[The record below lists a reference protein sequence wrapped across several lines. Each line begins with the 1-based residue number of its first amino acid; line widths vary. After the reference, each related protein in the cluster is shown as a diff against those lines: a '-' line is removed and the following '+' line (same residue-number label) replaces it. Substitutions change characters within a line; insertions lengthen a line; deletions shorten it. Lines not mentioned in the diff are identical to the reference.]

1 MVESNVYFTASLASL
16 IHDIKVGKIVGSYS
30 ISQAMLNHFL
40 STLNESQ
47 WSTADELMTIVRET
61 GRICENA
68 LPTEAILGNIVRR
81 MLKIIREEYDELN
94 MPQEQIKQTDDS
106 QAASLQKLVTQNSE
120 KSVEKSDYKA
130 LYTDL
135 RENLIT
141 HLTEIENEL
150 HLSHDNLAQ
159 QASQHVHSAELIL
172 TLGYSKSVEKF
183 LKSVPKERKFE
194 VVIAECAP
202 ACRGHLLAT
211 SLASSKIDSTIIPDS
226 AIYGYMNRVNKV
238 ILGTHS
244 VLANGGLRAASGAFT
259 VALAAKH
266 FSVPVIV
273 LVPMFKMSPVFLFNY
288 EQEAFN
294 LVGST
299 QSVLP
304 YNTPVSQQVKAYSP
318 AFDYVPPKLITLFIS
333 SAGGFTPDYVY
344 RLLAEMYH
352 PDDYNLTK

>member
-1 MVESNVYFTASLASL
+1 MVSGNIYFTAKLAEL
-16 IHDIKVGKIVGSYS
+16 IHDVKVGKIVGSYS
-30 ISQAMLNHFL
+30 ISQAMLNFL
-40 STLNESQ
+40 LNIINESK
-47 WSTADELMTIVRET
+47 WTTADELMTIVRES
-61 GRICENA
+61 GKIVENA
-68 LPTEAILGNIVRR
+68 LPTEAILANVARR
-81 MLKIIREEYDELN
+81 LLKIIREEYDELN
-94 MPQEQIKQTDDS
+94 MPEQNKQQDDS

-120 KSVEKSDYKA
+120 NTPSKSDYSK
-130 LYTDL
+130 LHTDL
-135 RENLIT
+135 RENLIN
-141 HLTEIENEL
+141 HLQEIENEL

-202 ACRGHLLAT
+202 SCRGHMLAN
-211 SLASSKIDSTIIPDS
+211 SLAHSKIDSTVIPDS
-226 AIYGYMNRVNKV
+226 AIYAYMSRVNKV
-238 ILGTHS
+238 IIGTHS

-304 YNTPVSQQVKAYSP
+304 YNTKVSRQVKAYSP
-318 AFDYVPPKLITLFIS
+318 AFDYVPPRLITLFIS
-333 SAGGFTPDYVY
+333 STNGFTPDYVY
-344 RLLAEMYH
+344 RLLSEMYH
-352 PDDYNLTK
+352 PDDYNMK

>member
-1 MVESNVYFTASLASL
+1 MNLITEHEWKTAE
-16 IHDIKVGKIVGSYS
+16 D
-30 ISQAMLNHFL
+30 
-40 STLNESQ
+40 
-47 WSTADELMTIVRET
+47 LMINVRET
-61 GRICENA
+61 GKIVESA

-94 MPQEQIKQTDDS
+94 IPQETKHTVDDS
-106 QAASLQKLVTQNSE
+106 QAASLQKLMTQNSE
-120 KSVEKSDYKA
+120 KESSKSDYRTSHA
-130 LYTDL
+130 EL

-141 HLTEIENEL
+141 HLQEIENEL

-202 ACRGHLLAT
+202 SCRGHLLAQ
-211 SLASSKIDSTIIPDS
+211 SLANSKIDSTVIPDS
-226 AIYGYMNRVNKV
+226 AVYAYMSRVNKV
-238 ILGTHS
+238 IIRTHC
-244 VLANGGLRAASGAFT
+244 VMANGGLRASTGTFT
-259 VALAAKH
+259 VALAAQH

-273 LVPMFKMSPVFLFNY
+273 LVPMFKLSPVFLFNY

-304 YNTPVSQQVKAYSP
+304 FNTKVSKDVKAYSP

-333 SAGGFTPDYVY
+333 ST
-344 RLLAEMYH
+344 
-352 PDDYNLTK
+352 

>member
-1 MVESNVYFTASLASL
+1 MIFFCR
-16 IHDIKVGKIVGSYS
+16 KIVGSNS
-30 ISQAMLNHFL
+30 ISKAMLNFL
-40 STLNESQ
+40 MNLITEHE
-47 WSTADELMTIVRET
+47 WKTAEDLMTNVRET
-61 GRICENA
+61 GKIVESA

-94 MPQEQIKQTDDS
+94 IPQETKHTGDDS
-106 QAASLQKLVTQNSE
+106 QAASLQKLMTQNSE
-120 KSVEKSDYKA
+120 KESSKSDYRTSHA
-130 LYTDL
+130 EL

-141 HLTEIENEL
+141 HLQEIENEL

-202 ACRGHLLAT
+202 SCRGHLLAQ
-211 SLASSKIDSTIIPDS
+211 SLANSKIDSTVIPDS
-226 AIYGYMNRVNKV
+226 AVYAYMSRVNKV
-238 ILGTHS
+238 IIGTHC
-244 VLANGGLRAASGAFT
+244 VMANGGLRAASGTFT
-259 VALAAKH
+259 VALAAQH

-273 LVPMFKMSPVFLFNY
+273 LVPMFKLSPVFLFNY

-304 YNTPVSQQVKAYSP
+304 YNTKVSKDVKAYSP

-333 SAGGFTPDYVY
+333 ST
-344 RLLAEMYH
+344 
-352 PDDYNLTK
+352 

>member
-1 MVESNVYFTASLASL
+1 
-16 IHDIKVGKIVGSYS
+16 
-30 ISQAMLNHFL
+30 MLNL
-40 STLNESQ
+40 LLDIINENK
-47 WSTADELMTIVRET
+47 WKTADELMTIVKET
-61 GRICENA
+61 GRICESA

-81 MLKIIREEYDELN
+81 IIKIIREEYDELN
-94 MPQEQIKQTDDS
+94 MPQEQTKQCDDS

-120 KSVEKSDYKA
+120 ISSEKTDYKA
-130 LYTDL
+130 DYVEL
-135 RENLIT
+135 RENLIN
-141 HLTEIENEL
+141 HINEIENEL

-159 QASQHVHSAELIL
+159 QASQHVHSSELIL

-202 ACRGHLLAT
+202 HCRGHMLAH
-211 SLASSKIDSTIIPDS
+211 SLANSKIDSTVIPDS
-226 AIYGYMNRVNKV
+226 AIYAYMSRVNKV
-238 ILGTHS
+238 IIGTHS

-304 YNTPVSQQVKAYSP
+304 YNTKVSRQVKSYCP

-333 SAGGFTPDYVY
+333 STCVKII
-344 RLLAEMYH
+344 LL
-352 PDDYNLTK
+352 LVLLIKFL

>member
-1 MVESNVYFTASLASL
+1 
-16 IHDIKVGKIVGSYS
+16 
-30 ISQAMLNHFL
+30 MLNFL
-40 STLNESQ
+40 LNIITESK
-47 WSTADELMTIVRET
+47 WTTADELMTIVRES
-61 GRICENA
+61 GKIVENA
-68 LPTEAILGNIVRR
+68 LPTEAILSNVARR
-81 MLKIIREEYDELN
+81 LLKIIREEYDELN
-94 MPQEQIKQTDDS
+94 MPQEQNKQQDDS

-120 KSVEKSDYKA
+120 NTPSKSDYSK
-130 LYTDL
+130 LHTDL
-135 RENLIT
+135 RENLIN
-141 HLTEIENEL
+141 HLQEIENEL

-202 ACRGHLLAT
+202 ACRGHMLAN
-211 SLASSKIDSTIIPDS
+211 SLAHSKIDSTVIPDS
-226 AIYGYMNRVNKV
+226 AIYAYMSRVNKV
-238 ILGTHS
+238 IIGTHS
-244 VLANGGLRAASGAFT
+244 VLANGTYTFLFCKLTHKNIYILLGGLRAASGAFT

-266 FSVPVIV
+266 FSVPVIC

-304 YNTPVSQQVKAYSP
+304 YNTKVSRQVKAYSP
-318 AFDYVPPKLITLFIS
+318 AFDYVPPRLITLFIS
-333 SAGGFTPDYVY
+333 ST
-344 RLLAEMYH
+344 
-352 PDDYNLTK
+352 